1 MYFALFV
8 LNLKDSIY
16 IFTIIININT
26 DIFVVFIFK
35 FVNIIL
41 KKNSKLILFLFFK
54 IFYLQIL
61 NFII

>member
-41 KKNSKLILFLFFK
+41 KKN
-54 IFYLQIL
+54 
-61 NFII
+61 